1 MGILYYTYVTNG
13 ASLII
18 YYRYSIFYT
27 NIGIVH
33 VNAKEEAMLRI
44 ALKYRAILY
53 GGYDG

>member
-1 MGILYYTYVTNG
+1 MDIIYYTYVTNG
-13 ASLII
+13 ASLVI
-18 YYRYSIFYT
+18 YYSYSTSDT

-44 ALKYRAILY
+44 ALVYRAILY